1 MQWADEWWKAN
12 MADVR
17 HPGCPNNDPFTQV
30 WHHSTKEQKLW
41 DLASTHK
48 DRVRADTGWAPTTRL
63 RGIPPDLCS
72 LTDIIL
78 RNLVKSHESVRL
90 TNRILQ

>member
-48 DRVRADTGWAPTTRL
+48 DRVPAGL
-63 RGIPPDLCS
+63 RPHASGGSP
-72 LTDIIL
+72 LTYVLSRTLSCVIW
-78 RNLVKSHESVRL
+78 
-90 TNRILQ
+90 